1 VYFVPGFVYFVLL
14 NSIGTQSVLRNT
26 KNTRINFLEVAMQIQ
41 NKPQIISALAE
52 KVDAFNNCI
61 AAMNKEEFEA
71 TPNGKWSAGQNLDH
85 LIRSIKPLQLAY
97 GLPKIALTILFGKT
111 NRPSRTYDEL
121 VTKYK
126 TKLAA
131 GGKASGPF
139 IPPAIRFEKKDEL
152 IKRYAEQKQK
162 LIKKIEKQSEADL
175 DKYILPHPLLGKVTL
190 REMLYFTIHHN
201 EHHLELLKGRLA

>member
-1 VYFVPGFVYFVLL
+1 MHILD
-14 NSIGTQSVLRNT
+14 
-26 KNTRINFLEVAMQIQ
+26 
-41 NKPQIISALAE
+41 KPQIISALNE
-52 KVDAFNNCI
+52 RVDAFNDYI
-61 AAMNKEEFEA
+61 KPLSKEQFEA
-71 TPNGKWSAGQNLDH
+71 MPNGKWSAGQNLDH
-85 LIRSIKPLQLAY
+85 LIRAIKPLQLAY
-97 GLPKIALTILFGKT
+97 GLPKFALLILFGKT

-139 IPPAIRFEKKDEL
+139 IPSAIRFEQKDEL
-152 IKRYAEQKQK
+152 IKKYFLQKQK
-162 LIKKIEKQSEADL
+162 LIAKIEKQSEPHL

-201 EHHLELLKGRLA
+201 EHHLELLKNRN

>member
-1 VYFVPGFVYFVLL
+1 
-14 NSIGTQSVLRNT
+14 
-26 KNTRINFLEVAMQIQ
+26 MQIQ
-41 NKPQIISALAE
+41 DKPQIISALNE
-52 KVDAFNNCI
+52 KVDAFNDYVLPL
-61 AAMNKEEFEA
+61 NKEQFES

-85 LIRSIKPLQLAY
+85 LIRAIKPLQLAY
-97 GLPKIALTILFGKT
+97 RLPKLALLILFGKT

-139 IPPAIRFEKKDEL
+139 IPPVIGFEKKDEL
-152 IKRYAEQKQK
+152 IRKYATHKQK
-162 LIKKIEKQSEADL
+162 LITKIEKQSERDL
-175 DKYILPHPLLGKVTL
+175 DSYILPHPLLGKVTL

-201 EHHLELLKGRLA
+201 EHHLELLKNRN

>member
-1 VYFVPGFVYFVLL
+1 
-14 NSIGTQSVLRNT
+14 
-26 KNTRINFLEVAMQIQ
+26 MQIHD
-41 NKPQIISALAE
+41 KPQIIAALSE
-52 KVDAFNNCI
+52 KIDAFNNYI
-61 AAMNKEEFEA
+61 TPLNKEQFEA

-85 LIRSIKPLQLAY
+85 LILAIKPLQLAY
-97 GLPKIALTILFGKT
+97 GLPKFALTILFGKT

-131 GGKASGPF
+131 GGKASKPF
-139 IPPAIRFEKKDEL
+139 IPPKINFEKKDEL
-152 IKRYAEQKQK
+152 IKKYNDQKQK
-162 LIKKIEKQSEADL
+162 LISKIEKQSEADL

-201 EHHLELLKGRLA
+201 EHHLELLKSRS